1 VAKAA
6 SVVSRTVNKG
16 ETMGQAIERLYKNIT
31 LTDVQLASA
40 YYPILVDLARHKH
53 CLTYSELV
61 LLC

>member
-1 VAKAA
+1 
-6 SVVSRTVNKG
+6 
-16 ETMGQAIERLYKNIT
+16 MGQAIERLYKNIT